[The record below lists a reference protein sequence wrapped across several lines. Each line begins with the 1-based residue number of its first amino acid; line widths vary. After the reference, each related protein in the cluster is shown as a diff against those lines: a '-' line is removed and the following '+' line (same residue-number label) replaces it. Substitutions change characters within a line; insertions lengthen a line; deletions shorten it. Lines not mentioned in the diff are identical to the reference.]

1 MFKLYNTKTK
11 KKEIFKSK
19 NKILKIYS
27 CGPTVYDYA
36 HIGNFS
42 TYISVDFLRRYLIYL
57 GYKLE
62 QVMNITDVGHL
73 KVSSDNDYD
82 LNSKGDKIEIQAK
95 KENIDPY
102 KIVEKYTNA
111 FLIDM
116 KSLNISK
123 PEYLV
128 SASSNVEEMQTI
140 ILELLRTGYAYV
152 SKNENIYFDVSKF
165 KNYGKLSGKNL
176 DDLIAGAG
184 GRINVSDLEN
194 DKKNIFDFSLWI
206 TDENHIMKWPFKEA
220 IKSGK
225 MGYPGWHIECSAMSM
240 KYLSKALNGKNLNK
254 EKFNTIDIHTGGEDN
269 IFPHHEDEIA
279 QTEACTGKEFS
290 NFWFHRSHILVNGE
304 KMSKSKGN
312 FYTISDLKEKGF
324 SPLDYRFLVLSAHYK
339 SNLNFT
345 LKSLKQARE
354 NRIKIENCYKNILEI
369 PENNNFKK
377 LNIKKYKSDFEKA
390 LEDDLNTPLA
400 LSIFLEFV
408 KNINK
413 LNFEI
418 SNKEE
423 LERFFNDFDSIFKI
437 IEYNKNKK
445 IPKEIIDFANK
456 RLLFKNE
463 RNYQE
468 ADILRDEIDK
478 LGYEIFDKK
487 NGFEIKRKEKIEV

>member
-11 KKEIFKSK
+11 KKEIFKTK

-27 CGPTVYDYA
+27 CGPTVYNYA

-82 LNSKGDKIEIQAK
+82 LDSKGDKIEIQAK
-95 KENIDPY
+95 KESVDPY
-102 KIVEKYTNA
+102 KIVKKYTDA
-111 FLIDM
+111 FLSDM
-116 KSLNISK
+116 KSLHISK

-128 SASSNVEEMQTI
+128 KASSNIEEMQTI
-140 ILELLRTGYAYV
+140 ILELLKSGYAYI

-165 KNYGKLSGKNL
+165 KDYGKLSGKNL

-184 GRINVSDLEN
+184 GRINVSNLKDE
-194 DKKNIFDFSLWI
+194 KKNIFDFSLWI

-225 MGYPGWHIECSAMSM
+225 SGYPGWHIECTAMSM
-240 KYLSKALNGKNLNK
+240 KYLTKALNGKKLAK
-254 EKFNTIDIHTGGEDN
+254 EKFYTIDIHTGGEDN

-290 NFWFHRSHILVNGE
+290 NFWFHRSHILVNEE

-312 FYTISDLKEKGF
+312 FYTMSDLKEKGF

-345 LKSLKQARE
+345 LKSLKQIRE
-354 NRIKIENCYKNILEI
+354 TRLKIEKCYKNILEI
-369 PENNNFKK
+369 KENNNFKK
-377 LNIKKYKSDFEKA
+377 LNIKKYKSDFNKA

-400 LSIFLEFV
+400 LSIFLELV

-418 SNKEE
+418 YNKDEIIK
-423 LERFFNDFDSIFKI
+423 FFSDFDSIFKI
-437 IEYNKNKK
+437 IEYNNEKEIPKK
-445 IPKEIIDFANK
+445 ILDLANK
-456 RLLFKNE
+456 RLILKNE

-468 ADILRDEIDK
+468 ADILRNEIDK

-487 NGFEIKRKEKIEV
+487 NGFELKKKEKIEV

>member
-11 KKEIFKSK
+11 KKEIFKTK
-19 NKILKIYS
+19 NKVLKIYS

-42 TYISVDFLRRYLIYL
+42 TYISVDFLRRYLIYS
-57 GYKLE
+57 GYKVE

-73 KVSSDNDYD
+73 KVSSDNEYD
-82 LNSKGDKIEIQAK
+82 INSSEDKIEIQAK
-95 KENIDPY
+95 KENVDPY
-102 KIVEKYTNA
+102 KIAEKYTNA

-123 PEYLV
+123 PEHLV
-128 SASSNVEEMQTI
+128 KASSNIEEMQTI
-140 ILELLRTGYAYV
+140 ILELLKAGYAYI

-176 DDLIAGAG
+176 NDLIAGAG
-184 GRINVSDLEN
+184 GRIDVKNLKN

-206 TDENHIMKWPFKEA
+206 TDESHIMKWDFPEA

-240 KYLSKALNGKNLNK
+240 KYLSEALNGKRLNK

-290 NFWFHRSHILVNGE
+290 NFWFHRSHILINGE

-345 LKSLKQARE
+345 LNSLKQARE

-369 PENNNFKK
+369 PENNNFEKI
-377 LNIKKYKSDFEKA
+377 NIKEYRSDFEKS
-390 LEDDLNTPLA
+390 LEDDLNTSLA
-400 LSIFLEFV
+400 LSVFLDLI

-413 LNFEI
+413 LNFQINNKKEI
-418 SNKEE
+418 IK
-423 LERFFNDFDSIFKI
+423 FFSDFDSIFKVF
-437 IEYNKNKK
+437 EYNENEN
-445 IPKEIIDFANK
+445 IPKEILNLANK
-456 RLLFKNE
+456 RLTLKNE
-463 RNYQE
+463 RSFEE
-468 ADILRDEIDK
+468 ADNLRNEIIK
-478 LGYEIFDKK
+478 LGYEIFDKRD
-487 NGFEIKRKEKIEV
+487 GFEIKKKEKIEV

>member
-1 MFKLYNTKTK
+1 MFKLYNTKTR
-11 KKEIFKSK
+11 KKEIFKTE
-19 NKILKIYS
+19 NKILKIYT

-36 HIGNFS
+36 HIGNFA
-42 TYISVDFLRRYLIYL
+42 TYISVDFLREYLIYL

-73 KVSSDNDYD
+73 KVSEDNDYD
-82 LNSKGDKIEIQAK
+82 LSSKEDKLEIQAK
-95 KENIDPY
+95 KENLDPY
-102 KIVEKYTNA
+102 KIAEKYTNA

-116 KSLNISK
+116 ESLNISK
-123 PEYLV
+123 PEHLV
-128 SASSNVEEMQTI
+128 KASDNIEEMQTI
-140 ILELLRTGYAYV
+140 ILELLKNDYAYI

-184 GRINVSDLEN
+184 GRINVKDLKK

-206 TDENHIMKWPFKEA
+206 SDEDHIMKWPFSEA

-225 MGYPGWHIECSAMSM
+225 KGYPGWHIECSAMSM
-240 KYLSKALNGKNLNK
+240 KYLSEALNGKNFYKN
-254 EKFNTIDIHTGGEDN
+254 KFNTIDIHTGGEDN

-279 QTEACTGKEFS
+279 QTEACTNKEFS
-290 NFWFHRSHILVNGE
+290 NFWFHRSHILINGE

-324 SPLDYRFLVLSAHYK
+324 SPLDYRFLVLSSHYK

-345 LKSLKQARE
+345 LKSLNEARE
-354 NRIKIENCYKNILEI
+354 NRLKIEKCYKGVSEI
-369 PENNNFKK
+369 IENNDFKK
-377 LNIKKYKSDFEKA
+377 LNISEYKLSFDKA
-390 LEDDLNTPLA
+390 LENDLNTPLV

-418 SNKEE
+418 YNKKEIKEFFSN
-423 LERFFNDFDSIFKI
+423 FDSIFKI
-437 IEYNKNKK
+437 IDYKKEEK
-445 IPKEIIDFANK
+445 IPKEILDLANK
-456 RLLFKNE
+456 RLILQNDKNFE
-463 RNYQE
+463 E
-468 ADILRDEIDK
+468 ADLLRDKINK
-478 LGYEIFDKK
+478 LDYEIFDKK
-487 NGFEIKRKEKIEV
+487 DSFEIKKKEKIEV

>member
-1 MFKLYNTKTK
+1 MFKLYNTKTR
-11 KKEIFKSK
+11 KKEIFKTK
-19 NKILKIYS
+19 NKVLKIYS

-36 HIGNFS
+36 HIGNFA

-62 QVMNITDVGHL
+62 QVINITDVGHL
-73 KVSSDNDYD
+73 KVSSDDNYD
-82 LNSKGDKIEIQAK
+82 LDSKEDKIELQAK
-95 KENIDPY
+95 KENLDPY
-102 KIVEKYTNA
+102 KIAEKYTKA
-111 FLIDM
+111 FLLDM
-116 KSLNISK
+116 KALNISK

-128 SASSNVEEMQTI
+128 TASSNIEEMQTI
-140 ILELLRTGYAYV
+140 ILELLRTGYAYI

-165 KNYGKLSGKNL
+165 KDYGKLSGKNL

-206 TDENHIMKWPFKEA
+206 TDEDHIMKWPFKEA
-220 IKSGK
+220 IESGK
-225 MGYPGWHIECSAMSM
+225 RGYPGWHIECSAMSM
-240 KYLSKALNGKNLNK
+240 KYLSGALNGKNLDK
-254 EKFNTIDIHTGGEDN
+254 SKFRTIDIHTGGEDN

-290 NFWFHRSHILVNGE
+290 NFWFHRSHILIDGE

-324 SPLDYRFLVLSAHYK
+324 SALDYRFLVLSAHYK
-339 SNLNFT
+339 LNLNFT
-345 LKSLKQARE
+345 LKSLKQARD
-354 NRIKIENCYKNILEI
+354 NRLKIEKCYKNILKI
-369 PENNNFKK
+369 LENNDFKK
-377 LNIKKYKSDFEKA
+377 LNIKKYKSDFNKA

-400 LSIFLEFV
+400 LSVFLDFV

-418 SNKEE
+418 NNKEE
-423 LERFFNDFDSIFKI
+423 IKKFFSDFDSIFKI
-437 IEYNKNKK
+437 IKYEEKEN
-445 IPKEIIDFANK
+445 IPKEIIALGEK

-463 RNYQE
+463 RAYKE
-468 ADILRDEIDK
+468 ADDLRNKIDE
-478 LGYEIFDKK
+478 LGYEIFDKRG
-487 NGFEIKRKEKIEV
+487 GFEIKKKEKIEV